1 MKKKMA
7 VVVVA
12 LLVLMVMLSSC
23 SSIMGV
29 TWLSGVWKLFG
40 PIVLLS
46 EERAVEFAG
55 ERGLGELSGE
65 LELNSFDG
73 NVYFGVLRNLDT
85 GHEYQNCEIV
95 VVGDLV
101 QIFTTDGAAEGTII
115 DRTNKQILMN
125 LY

>member
-7 VVVVA
+7 VVVAA

-23 SSIMGV
+23 SSIMGI

-46 EERAVEFAG
+46 EERAVAFA
-55 ERGLGELSGE
+55 EARDLGTITGE

-73 NVYFGVLRNLDT
+73 TVYFGVLRNLET

-95 VVGDLV
+95 VVGDSV
-101 QIFTTDGAAEGTII
+101 KIFTTDGGFAEGTII
-115 DRTNKQILMN
+115 NRASKQILMH
-125 LY
+125 